1 MRILQAEQRTP
12 EWFAARLGK
21 ATASNFGNVL
31 AAKTT
36 AAYRNYRVKLAL
48 ERLTGRQED
57 VFQNDAM
64 KQGTEREPLAR
75 IAYEALTGNLVEE
88 VGFCLH
94 DTLDCGASPDG
105 LIDAVRGLEIKCP
118 TPGKHCEYLWAKAE
132 PPEYTAQIQGC
143 MWITERTE
151 WDFVSFC
158 PEFPENAQLI
168 VRTIKR
174 DDTYIKK
181 LAAAVESF
189 MAEVAA
195 EVEAI
200 RSFKNQPLPRLAVG
214 NLKGPSWHP

>member
-36 AAYRNYRVKLAL
+36 AAYRNYRVRLAL
-48 ERLTGRQED
+48 ERLTGKQED
-57 VFQNDAM
+57 VFQSDAM

-118 TPGKHCEYLWAKAE
+118 TPGKHCEYLRAKAE

-174 DDTYIKK
+174 DDAYIEK

-189 MAEVAA
+189 MEEVAA

-200 RSFKNQPLPRLAVG
+200 RSFKNAA
-214 NLKGPSWHP
+214 

>member
-1 MRILQAEQRTP
+1 MKLITAEQRTP

-36 AAYRNYRVKLAL
+36 AAYRNYRVRLAL
-48 ERLTGRQED
+48 ERLTGKQED
-57 VFQNDAM
+57 VFQSDAM

-118 TPGKHCEYLWAKAE
+118 TPGKHCEYLRAKAE

-143 MWITERTE
+143 MWITDRTE

-174 DDTYIKK
+174 DDAYIEK
-181 LAAAVESF
+181 LAAAVTSF
-189 MAEVAA
+189 MGEVAA

-200 RSFKNQPLPRLAVG
+200 RSFKNAA
-214 NLKGPSWHP
+214 

>member
-1 MRILQAEQRTP
+1 MKLITAEQRSP

-36 AAYRNYRVKLAL
+36 AAYCNYRVRLAL
-48 ERLTGRQED
+48 ERLTGKQED
-57 VFQNDAM
+57 IFQSEAM

-88 VGFCLH
+88 VGLCLH
-94 DTLDCGASPDG
+94 DTLECGASPDG
-105 LIDAVRGLEIKCP
+105 LIDAVKGLEIKCP
-118 TPGKHCEYLWAKAE
+118 TPGKHCEYLRAAAE

-168 VRTIKR
+168 VRTIQR
-174 DDTYIKK
+174 DDAYIDK
-181 LAAAVESF
+181 LAKAVESF
-189 MAEVAA
+189 MGEVAA

-200 RSFKNQPLPRLAVG
+200 RNYRNAA
-214 NLKGPSWHP
+214 

>member
-1 MRILQAEQRTP
+1 MRILQAEQRSP
-12 EWFAARLGK
+12 EWFAARLGR
-21 ATASNFGNVL
+21 ATASNFSNVL
-31 AAKTT
+31 AAKST

-48 ERLTGRQED
+48 ERLTGKQED
-57 VFQNDAM
+57 VFQSEAM

-88 VGFCLH
+88 VGLCLH
-94 DTLDCGASPDG
+94 DTLECGASPDG

-118 TPGKHCEYLWAKAE
+118 TPGKHCEYLRASAE

-168 VRTIKR
+168 VRTIRR
-174 DDTYIKK
+174 DDAYIDK
-181 LAAAVESF
+181 LAKSVEAF
-189 MAEVAA
+189 MGDVSA

-200 RSFKNQPLPRLAVG
+200 RNFRNAA
-214 NLKGPSWHP
+214 

>member
-36 AAYRNYRVKLAL
+36 AAYRNYRVRLAL
-48 ERLTGRQED
+48 ERLTGKQED
-57 VFQNDAM
+57 AFQSDAM

-118 TPGKHCEYLWAKAE
+118 TPGKHCEYLRAKAE

-174 DDTYIKK
+174 DDAYIEK

-189 MAEVAA
+189 MEEVAA

-200 RSFKNQPLPRLAVG
+200 RSFKNAA
-214 NLKGPSWHP
+214 

>member
-1 MRILQAEQRTP
+1 MKLITAEQRTP

-36 AAYRNYRVKLAL
+36 ASYRNYRVRLAL
-48 ERLTGRQED
+48 ERLTGKQED
-57 VFQNDAM
+57 VFQSDAM
-64 KQGTEREPLAR
+64 KQGVEREPLAR

-118 TPGKHCEYLWAKAE
+118 TPGKHCEYLRAKAE

-143 MWITERTE
+143 MWITDRQE
-151 WDFVSFC
+151 WDFVSYC

-174 DDTYIKK
+174 DEAYIYK
-181 LAAAVESF
+181 LSKEVEVF
-189 MAEVAA
+189 MADVAA

-200 RSFKNQPLPRLAVG
+200 RNYRNEA
-214 NLKGPSWHP
+214 

>member
-1 MRILQAEQRTP
+1 MRILQAEQRSP
-12 EWFAARLGK
+12 EWFAARLGR
-21 ATASNFGNVL
+21 ATASNFSNVL
-31 AAKTT
+31 AAKST

-48 ERLTGRQED
+48 ERLTGKQED
-57 VFQNDAM
+57 VFQSEAM

-88 VGFCLH
+88 VGLCLH
-94 DTLDCGASPDG
+94 DTLECGASPDG

-118 TPGKHCEYLWAKAE
+118 TPGKHCEYLRASAE

-168 VRTIKR
+168 VRTIRR
-174 DDTYIKK
+174 DDAYIDK
-181 LAAAVESF
+181 LAKSVEAF
-189 MAEVAA
+189 MGEVSA

-200 RSFKNQPLPRLAVG
+200 RNFRNAV
-214 NLKGPSWHP
+214 

>member
-1 MRILQAEQRTP
+1 MRMINAEQRSD

-21 ATASNFGNVL
+21 ATASNFANVL

-57 VFQNDAM
+57 VFQNEAM
-64 KQGTEREPLAR
+64 KQGIEREPLAR

-118 TPGKHCEYLWAKAE
+118 TPGKHCEYLRAKAE

-158 PEFPENAQLI
+158 PEFPENAQVI

-174 DDTYIKK
+174 DDAYIEK

-189 MAEVAA
+189 MKEVAA

-200 RSFKNQPLPRLAVG
+200 RSFKNAA
-214 NLKGPSWHP
+214 

>member
-181 LAAAVESF
+181 LAAAVGSF

-200 RSFKNQPLPRLAVG
+200 RGFKNAA
-214 NLKGPSWHP
+214 

>member
-1 MRILQAEQRTP
+1 MGRFLVCDQRSP

-21 ATASNFGNVL
+21 ATASNFSNVL

-36 AAYRNYRVKLAL
+36 AAYRNYRVRLAL
-48 ERLTGRQED
+48 ERLTGKQED
-57 VFQNDAM
+57 IFQSDAM

-88 VGFCLH
+88 VGLCLH
-94 DTLDCGASPDG
+94 DTLECGASPDG
-105 LIDAVRGLEIKCP
+105 LIDAVKGLEIKCP
-118 TPGKHCEYLWAKAE
+118 TPGKHCEYLRATAE
-132 PPEYTAQIQGC
+132 PSEYTAQIQGC
-143 MWITERTE
+143 MWITDRTE

-174 DDTYIKK
+174 DDAYIDK
-181 LAAAVESF
+181 LAKAVEAF
-189 MAEVAA
+189 MREVSA

-200 RSFKNQPLPRLAVG
+200 RNFRNAA
-214 NLKGPSWHP
+214 

>member
-36 AAYRNYRVKLAL
+36 AAYRNYRVRLAL
-48 ERLTGRQED
+48 ERLTGKQED
-57 VFQNDAM
+57 VFQSDAM

-118 TPGKHCEYLWAKAE
+118 TPGKHCEYLRAKAE

-174 DDTYIKK
+174 DDAYIAK
-181 LAAAVESF
+181 LAAAVEVF

-200 RSFKNQPLPRLAVG
+200 RSFKNAA
-214 NLKGPSWHP
+214 

>member
-1 MRILQAEQRTP
+1 MRILQTEQRTP

-48 ERLTGRQED
+48 ERLTGKQED
-57 VFQNDAM
+57 VFQSEAM

-88 VGFCLH
+88 VGLCLH
-94 DTLDCGASPDG
+94 DTLECGASPDG
-105 LIDAVRGLEIKCP
+105 LIDAVKGLEIKCP
-118 TPGKHCEYLWAKAE
+118 TPGKHCEYLRATAE

-143 MWITERTE
+143 MWITDRTE

-174 DDTYIKK
+174 DDAYIDK
-181 LAAAVESF
+181 LAKAVEAF
-189 MAEVAA
+189 MCEVSA

-200 RSFKNQPLPRLAVG
+200 RNFRNAA
-214 NLKGPSWHP
+214 

>member
-1 MRILQAEQRTP
+1 MRILQAEQRSP
-12 EWFAARLGK
+12 EWFAARLGR
-21 ATASNFGNVL
+21 ATASNFSNVL
-31 AAKTT
+31 AAKST

-48 ERLTGRQED
+48 ERLTGKQED
-57 VFQNDAM
+57 VFQSEAM

-88 VGFCLH
+88 VGLCLH
-94 DTLDCGASPDG
+94 DTLECGASPDG

-118 TPGKHCEYLWAKAE
+118 TPGKHCEYLRASAE

-168 VRTIKR
+168 VRTIRR
-174 DDTYIKK
+174 DDAYIDK
-181 LAAAVESF
+181 LAKSVEAF
-189 MAEVAA
+189 MGEVSA

-200 RSFKNQPLPRLAVG
+200 RNFRNAA
-214 NLKGPSWHP
+214 

>member
-1 MRILQAEQRTP
+1 MRILQAEQRSP
-12 EWFAARLGK
+12 EWFAARLGR
-21 ATASNFGNVL
+21 ATASNFANVL
-31 AAKTT
+31 VAAKST

-48 ERLTGRQED
+48 ERLTGKQED
-57 VFQNDAM
+57 VFQSEAM

-88 VGFCLH
+88 VGLCLH
-94 DTLDCGASPDG
+94 DTLECGASPDG

-118 TPGKHCEYLWAKAE
+118 TPGKHCEYLRASAE

-168 VRTIKR
+168 VRTIRR
-174 DDTYIKK
+174 DDAYIDK
-181 LAAAVESF
+181 LAKSVEAF
-189 MAEVAA
+189 MGEVSA

-200 RSFKNQPLPRLAVG
+200 RNYRNAA
-214 NLKGPSWHP
+214 

>member
-195 EVEAI
+195 EAEAI
-200 RSFKNQPLPRLAVG
+200 RSFKNAA
-214 NLKGPSWHP
+214 

>member
-1 MRILQAEQRTP
+1 MRLITAEQRTP

-21 ATASNFGNVL
+21 ATASNFGNIL

-36 AAYRNYRVKLAL
+36 AAYLNYRVRLAL
-48 ERLTGRQED
+48 ERITGKQED
-57 VFQNDAM
+57 VFQSDAM

-75 IAYEALTGNLVEE
+75 IAYEAMTGNLVEE

-105 LIDAVRGLEIKCP
+105 LIDEVRGLEIKCP
-118 TPGKHCEYLWAKAE
+118 TPGKHCEYLRVKAE
-132 PPEYTAQIQGC
+132 PPEYTPQIQGC
-143 MWITERTE
+143 MWITDRQE

-174 DDTYIKK
+174 DDAYIEK
-181 LAAAVESF
+181 LAAAVEAF
-189 MAEVAA
+189 MAEVST
-195 EVEAI
+195 EVDAI
-200 RSFKNQPLPRLAVG
+200 RSFKNAA
-214 NLKGPSWHP
+214 